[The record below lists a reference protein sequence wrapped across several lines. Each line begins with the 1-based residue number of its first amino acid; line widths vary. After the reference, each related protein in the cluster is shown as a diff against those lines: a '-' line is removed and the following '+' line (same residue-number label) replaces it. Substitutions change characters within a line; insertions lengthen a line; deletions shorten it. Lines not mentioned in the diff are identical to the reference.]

1 MANVTITVLGDLRYR
16 VRRIEG
22 VNWSSIGRKAFSLGH
37 TLETIAV
44 TRQCVVR
51 MNRTG
56 RVEGRK
62 DIPDSLWKR
71 ILASIPIPCVDIIIH
86 RGFNDDVRVLLGYR
100 KIYPYNDCWA
110 LPGGRIIKG
119 ESLRDT
125 ADRQMTEIGLRPS
138 SDYDLVGVYPVNFSR
153 RSDVSICLSTC
164 VTSRQEP
171 RPTKE
176 LARYAWRQFNDLPM
190 HLGSNYRRMLN
201 DFKDNHYQVE

>member
-1 MANVTITVLGDLRYR
+1 MKEAKGFNR
-16 VRRIEG
+16 
-22 VNWSSIGRKAFSLGH
+22 SSVARKAFSLGP
-37 TLETIAV
+37 TLETIAE
-44 TRQCVVR
+44 TRRSVAKMNKTVR
-51 MNRTG
+51 VKG
-56 RVEGRK
+56 GK

-71 ILASIPIPCVDIIIH
+71 ILASMPIPCVDIIIH
-86 RGFNDDVRVLLGYR
+86 TGFNDGVRVLLGYR
-100 KIYPYNDCWA
+100 KIYPYNDCLA

-171 RPTKE
+171 RPTLE
-176 LARYAWRQFNDLPM
+176 LARYSW
-190 HLGSNYRRMLN
+190 
-201 DFKDNHYQVE
+201 

>member
-1 MANVTITVLGDLRYR
+1 VAITVLGDLRCR
-16 VRRIEG
+16 MKKTRGI
-22 VNWSSIGRKAFSLGH
+22 NWSSIGRKAFSLGH
-37 TLETIAV
+37 TLETIAIK
-44 TRQCVVR
+44 RRCVVR

-56 RVEGRK
+56 RVKGRK
-62 DIPDSLWKR
+62 DISDSLWKR

-86 RGFNDDVRVLLGYR
+86 RGFNDGVRVLLGYR

-110 LPGGRIIKG
+110 LPGGRIIKR

-138 SDYDLVGVYPVNFSR
+138 SDYDLVGVYPVNFRR

-164 VTSRQEP
+164 MTSWQEP
-171 RPTKE
+171 QPTKE
-176 LARYAWRQFNDLPM
+176 LARYSWRQFNDLPM